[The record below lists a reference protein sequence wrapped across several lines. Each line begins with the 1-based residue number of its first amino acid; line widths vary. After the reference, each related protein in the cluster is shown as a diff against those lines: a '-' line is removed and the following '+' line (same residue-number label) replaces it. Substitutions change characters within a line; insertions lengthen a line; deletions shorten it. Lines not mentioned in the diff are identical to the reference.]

1 MEVRLNKAD
10 FLSDRNGTERSRG
23 GRGLVAGLAAETPHH
38 TINKIGSHARAYFV
52 LSCSSSQIRERSQY
66 QGG

>member
-38 TINKIGSHARAYFV
+38 TIKKIGSHARAY
-52 LSCSSSQIRERSQY
+52 LSLSS
-66 QGG
+66 